1 MHPQYVAVAA
11 LFLLCLFLFLSLPPP
26 HPPGTEDWTDRFGY
40 RAFLDR
46 RLSSLLLVGGSM
58 FPSLRENDLL
68 LCVPPSDLR
77 VGDIVVYLYEGTM
90 VAHRIVEIPEEGVVI
105 TQGDSPQAWEKHR
118 VRGENLL
125 YRVIGALF
133 GRAPRER

>member
-1 MHPQYVAVAA
+1 MDLRYAAVTV
-11 LFLLCLFLFLSLPPP
+11 LLLLCTFLFQSLPQVPP
-26 HPPGTEDWTDRFGY
+26 SGTEDWTDRFGY

-46 RLSSLLLVGGSM
+46 RLSSLLLVGSSM

-90 VAHRIVEIPEEGVVI
+90 VAHRIVEIPGEGVVI

-118 VRGENLL
+118 VGRENIL
-125 YRVIGALF
+125 YRVMGALF
-133 GRAPRER
+133 GRGPAGG